1 MDFTQEL
8 IKVAVSN
15 GIFCMLFVWLLVND
29 RQSSQSREDRL
40 VQQLEN
46 NTEAIKSLRDLIL
59 FNIKSNTKEEN
70 D

>member
-1 MDFTQEL
+1 MDFSQEL

-15 GIFCMLFVWLLVND
+15 GIFCLLFVWLMINE
-29 RQSSQSREDRL
+29 RQDSRTREDRL

-59 FNIKSNTKEEN
+59 FNIKSNNKEGE
-70 D
+70 

>member
-1 MDFTQEL
+1 MDFSQEL

-15 GIFCMLFVWLLVND
+15 GIFCMLFVWLLVNE
-29 RQSSQSREDRL
+29 RQSSQSREDKL

-70 D
+70 S

>member
-1 MDFTQEL
+1 MDFSQEL

-15 GIFCMLFVWLLVND
+15 GVFCLLFVWLMINERHD
-29 RQSSQSREDRL
+29 SKTREDKL

-59 FNIKSNTKEEN
+59 FNIKSNSKEEN
-70 D
+70 N